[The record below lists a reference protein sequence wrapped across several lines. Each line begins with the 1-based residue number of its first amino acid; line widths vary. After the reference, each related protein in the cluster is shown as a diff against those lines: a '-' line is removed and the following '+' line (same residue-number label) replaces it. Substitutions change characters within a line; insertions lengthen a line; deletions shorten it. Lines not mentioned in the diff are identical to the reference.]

1 MTKIIVVIILVYL
14 MIGIV
19 MVLWDFRKILFG
31 YGKQQ
36 TISSIYIVP
45 PKFLSNLTIS
55 TALKFILIW
64 PYKLLSRFID

>member
-1 MTKIIVVIILVYL
+1 MKLLGIIIFLYFA
-14 MIGIV
+14 IGIV
-19 MVLWDFRKILFG
+19 LVLWDFRKILFG

-36 TISSIYIVP
+36 TISSIYIEP
-45 PKFLSNLTIS
+45 PKFLNNLTIS